1 MAKAP
6 APHDVKPGPVAGN
19 ATAMA
24 LWFECY
30 QFLMYEAALLD
41 EDCVEE
47 WIGLLSA
54 DISYEM
60 PILLTRR
67 RSEDP
72 HPADAWHMKENLISL
87 KMRVAR
93 LATKSAWG
101 EDPASRTR
109 RLIGNIRATALDE
122 MSINVASN
130 IFVYYGRGDTSDH
143 TILAAERRDVL
154 VRSSGGLRLQRREVL
169 LSHTTLPV
177 QSIGIFI

>member
-1 MAKAP
+1 MAKVP
-6 APHDVKPGPVAGN
+6 TLHDVNFGPDPGN
-19 ATAMA
+19 ATAMV

-30 QFLMYEAALLD
+30 QFLMHEAALLD
-41 EDCVEE
+41 GDCMEE

-60 PILLTRR
+60 PIRVTCRR
-67 RSEDP
+67 DEDP
-72 HPADAWHMKENLISL
+72 YAADAWHMKENLISL

-109 RLIGNIRATALDE
+109 RLIGNIRATAPDDTT
-122 MSINVASN
+122 INAASN
-130 IFVYYGRGDTSDH
+130 IFVYYGRGDTSDY

-154 VRSSGGLRLQRREVL
+154 VRSGGDLRLQRREVL